1 MRCYCRYLVV
11 LLVWMVAH
19 ESVFGDTI
27 NSDIT
32 TTITAQPSTNV
43 KVGLLQRLGSYM
55 LSTMDQ
61 IILPMRPFYQG
72 MTRVIRSLHPVE
84 FQMYKITL
92 SAVNHTTAAP
102 TPAPIKN
109 PTIVPTSSPTM
120 SPTLPGQTMS
130 PTLPVPSYSP
140 TLAPSAPSYVPT
152 FAPTLR
158 PQVNKDSNKYLFAYI
173 VATVSELIMQV

>member
-72 MTRVIRSLHPVE
+72 VTRVFRSLHPTE
-84 FQMYKITL
+84 FHMNMISL
-92 SAVNHTTAAP
+92 RAANPTTIP
-102 TPAPIKN
+102 TPPPTKN
-109 PTIVPTSSPTM
+109 PTMPTPTM
-120 SPTLPGQTMS
+120 
-130 PTLPVPSYSP
+130 VPSM
-140 TLAPSAPSYVPT
+140 APSYNPSVP
-152 FAPTLR
+152 AL
-158 PQVNKDSNKYLFAYI
+158 VSYI
-173 VATVSELIMQV
+173 VVTFLYL

>member
-84 FQMYKITL
+84 FQMYMISL
-92 SAVNHTTAAP
+92 RAVNHTVAP
-102 TPAPIKN
+102 TPAP
-109 PTIVPTSSPTM
+109 TRSPTM
-120 SPTLPGQTMS
+120 PAPTMM
-130 PTLPVPSYSP
+130 PVI
-140 TLAPSAPSYVPT
+140 APSYNPT
-152 FAPTLR
+152 VAPTT
-158 PQVNKDSNKYLFAYI
+158 QVNACLSYLCYCYFF
-173 VATVSELIMQV
+173 SD